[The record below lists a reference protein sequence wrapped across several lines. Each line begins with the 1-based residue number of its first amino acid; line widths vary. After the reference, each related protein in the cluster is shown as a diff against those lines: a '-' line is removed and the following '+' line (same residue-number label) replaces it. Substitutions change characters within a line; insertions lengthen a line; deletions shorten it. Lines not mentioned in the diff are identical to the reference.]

1 MFFVGLL
8 FLAFGDLKRDL
19 TQDYFGNLKRLLVCD
34 IFLRL
39 VCVSYLLA
47 FGSMYV
53 QIKGLC
59 SQSGLFPIRTTLDQL
74 RQWKKNTKWNLAMP
88 GHCISLLLVDM
99 TQIMLSSSTNSDTHL
114 NYYMM
119 SSCVA
124 STLGILFPHPI
135 VFLYLYL
142 SYYSLKRITSQVTNL
157 QWDSLLLE
165 VGVTCVLLSM
175 AVSLQNSKLIV
186 ICNWLVK
193 LLLFRLMFGSGFVK
207 WHSRLV
213 SFTPETFTTVHTPV
227 LLPTNFYYTVSTLL
241 SHVCSSSTTPLL
253 YLPSPFTPS
262 SSPTHPPPP
271 SPLPPH
277 SLTPSYPPYALPLPS
292 LSLITHS
299 PPFVS

>member
-1 MFFVGLL
+1 MKKVVEMIRAMMQQISKQYGGNVFFVTLL
-8 FLAFGDLKRDL
+8 FLTLGDLKRDL
-19 TQDYFGNLKRLLVCD
+19 AQDYYGNLKRLLVCD

-39 VCVSYLLA
+39 VSASYLLA

-59 SQSGLFPIRTTLDQL
+59 GQGGLFPIRTTLDQL

-88 GHCISLLLVDM
+88 SHCLSLLLVDM
-99 TQIMLSSSTNSDTHL
+99 TQIMLSSSTNSDAHL

-124 STLGILFPHPI
+124 SAVGILFPHPI

-193 LLLFRLMFGSGFVK
+193 LLLFRLMFGSGYVK
-207 WHSRLV
+207 WHSR
-213 SFTPETFTTVHTPV
+213 
-227 LLPTNFYYTVSTLL
+227 
-241 SHVCSSSTTPLL
+241 
-253 YLPSPFTPS
+253 
-262 SSPTHPPPP
+262 
-271 SPLPPH
+271 
-277 SLTPSYPPYALPLPS
+277 
-292 LSLITHS
+292 
-299 PPFVS
+299 